1 MFKFSYNVGR
11 GNLIAMLVGQENG
24 VPHCSATT
32 GWLDS
37 RSKGTVRPAITAWD
51 LQLFKQKAP
60 RNSFPK
66 VCQGAHNVNPV
77 LNYFAARAD

>member
-11 GNLIAMLVGQENG
+11 GNLIAMLVGHENG

-37 RSKGTVRPAITAWD
+37 RSKGSGCIYATLVSRDPQLFNQTRPEIASRRPARK
-51 LQLFKQKAP
+51 L
-60 RNSFPK
+60 RM
-66 VCQGAHNVNPV
+66 
-77 LNYFAARAD
+77 